1 MLILH
6 FISADVKR
14 RRIYRIVNVLKS
26 LRMVSHVARNIHI
39 WHGRHNLAKILQTLK
54 KIGEEN
60 KYTEK
65 IQVI

>member
-14 RRIYRIVNVLKS
+14 RRDCECAQEPPHGEPCCQKHN
-26 LRMVSHVARNIHI
+26 I